1 MILDVVILRSGSKR
15 GLTAVQGIDADERD
29 DPAEAMVRAVY
40 AEHGSALLGYALR
53 LTGDRGAA
61 EDLVQETVL
70 RAWRHTDRLVADG
83 RPLRP
88 WLFTVLGNLASDR
101 RR

>member
-1 MILDVVILRSGSKR
+1 MAVPRGSSR
-15 GLTAVQGIDADERD
+15 RRALTDARNAGTDEPAG
-29 DPAEAMVRAVY
+29 DPAEAVVRAVY

-53 LTGDRGAA
+53 LTGDRGAS